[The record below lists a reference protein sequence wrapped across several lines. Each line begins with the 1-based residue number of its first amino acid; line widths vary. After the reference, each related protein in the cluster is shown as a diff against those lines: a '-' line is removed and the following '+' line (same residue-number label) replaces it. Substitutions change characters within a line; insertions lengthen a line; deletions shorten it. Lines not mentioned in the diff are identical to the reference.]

1 MNYYLP
7 NDERINVKQREFLIA
22 NNELPEFSYRLQVK
36 YSVLGFSFWR
46 TVNKS
51 VDSSSLT
58 PSMSIGKM
66 KERLLG
72 I

>member
-1 MNYYLP
+1 MNFYLP

-22 NNELPEFSYRLQVK
+22 HNELPEFSYKLQVK

-46 TVNKS
+46 TVNKA

-66 KERLLG
+66 KERLMLV
-72 I
+72 